1 MTIKVLFSAPYMVP
15 IVDRFREIFTSNGI
29 DLIVPEVIERLS
41 EDQLMA
47 YAGEVDGVLC
57 GDDRFSEPVLEAY
70 APRLKVISK
79 WGTGIDGIDSDAAA
93 RLGVQVC
100 NTPGAF
106 TDPVADTVMSYLLA
120 FARSVPWLD
129 RAMKVGRW
137 QKIPGRALQECTLG
151 VVGVGNIG
159 KAVLR
164 RARVFGMRL
173 FGNDIVEIDQAFLWD
188 VGVEM
193 VTLDQ
198 LLSLVDFV
206 SLNCDL
212 NPTSYHLI
220 DREAFKKMQP
230 HAVLIN
236 TSRGQVIEEEALI
249 EALQQKQIAGA
260 GLDVFEDEPLPKG
273 HPFMSMEN
281 VLLSPHNA
289 NSSPGAWKR
298 VHINSLRNLFRGLGL
313 EFVVGNDISWE

>member
-1 MTIKVLFSAPYMVP
+1 MTIKVLLSAPYMVP
-15 IVDRFREIFTSNGI
+15 IVDRFRPIFEANDI
-29 DLIVPEVIERLS
+29 QLIVPEVIERLS
-41 EDQLMA
+41 EEQLMA

-57 GDDRFSEPVLEAY
+57 GDDCFSVSVLEAY

-79 WGTGIDGIDSDAAA
+79 WGTGIDAIDSDAAA

-106 TDPVADTVMSYLLA
+106 TDPVADSVMSFILT
-120 FARSVPWLD
+120 FTRSVPWMD
-129 RAMKVGRW
+129 RAMKAGHW
-137 QKIPGRALQECTLG
+137 EKIPGRALSECTLG
-151 VVGVGNIG
+151 VVGVGKIG

-164 RARVFGMRL
+164 RARAFGMRL
-173 FGNDIVEIDQAFLWD
+173 LGNDIVEIDQAFLWD

-193 VTLDQ
+193 LTLDQ
-198 LLSLVDFV
+198 LLSLSDFV

-212 NPTSYHLI
+212 NPTSFRLI
-220 DREAFKKMQP
+220 DREAFTKMHS

-236 TSRGQVIEEEALI
+236 TSRGQVIDESAFI
-249 EALQQKQIAGA
+249 EALQLGKIAGA
-260 GLDVFEDEPLPKG
+260 ALDVFEDEPLPAG

-289 NSSPGAWKR
+289 NSSPGAWER
-298 VHINSLRNLFRGLGL
+298 VHMNSLRNLFEGLGL
-313 EFVVGNDISWE
+313 EFVEGTVK

>member
-1 MTIKVLFSAPYMVP
+1 MTIKVLLSAPYMVP
-15 IVDRFREIFTSNGI
+15 IVDRFRGVFTSNGI

-41 EDQLMA
+41 EDQLIA
-47 YAGEVDGVLC
+47 FAGEVDGVLC

-93 RLGVQVC
+93 RLGVSVC

-106 TDPVADTVMSYLLA
+106 TDPVADSVMSYILA

-129 RAMKVGRW
+129 RVMKAGRW
-137 QKIPGRALQECTLG
+137 QKMPGRALRECSLG

-164 RARVFGMRL
+164 RARSFGMRL
-173 FGNDIVEIDQAFLWD
+173 LGNDIVEVDQAFLWD
-188 VGVEM
+188 VGVQM

-198 LLSLVDFV
+198 LLSLSDFV

-212 NPTSYHLI
+212 NPTSYRLI
-220 DREAFKKMQP
+220 DREAFTKTQP

-236 TSRGQVIEEEALI
+236 TSRGQVIDENALI
-249 EALQQKQIAGA
+249 EALQIGQIAGA
-260 GLDVFEDEPLPKG
+260 GLDVFEDEPLPTG

-289 NSSPGAWKR
+289 NSSPGAWER
-298 VHINSLRNLFRGLGL
+298 VHKKSLQNLFEGLGM
-313 EFVVGNDISWE
+313 EFDESSEMR